1 MGIIEEAVFGD
12 FRFVP
17 EEEEVLPL
25 KAYALASALILFSYS
40 ESIGVLTEETVGC
53 VAVSFFCA
61 IVNGLARE
69 VFALFS
75 YRRIQYKSY
84 RKSFSTKS
92 KYSFANGEEK
102 LRKGSRDSLFSS
114 ITQSPTTEDLD
125 TLPNVSWIPY
135 REQRQQQ
142 RDSCCNQILSSVA
155 PTEIEGAKI
164 RSSF

>member
-1 MGIIEEAVFGD
+1 MGIIEEAAFGD

-61 IVNGLARE
+61 MVNGLARE

-102 LRKGSRDSLFSS
+102 LRKVSRDSLFFFNHSMSNNRSLGDSS
-114 ITQSPTTEDLD
+114 ECFLESVSGIKTT
-125 TLPNVSWIPY
+125 TK
-135 REQRQQQ
+135 R
-142 RDSCCNQILSSVA
+142 
-155 PTEIEGAKI
+155 
-164 RSSF
+164 